1 MTCLGYVAVVVEI
14 RSFVS
19 SVCVFSDKCVLKYYS
34 LQTLVIRKVETL
46 CIRCAMYREVV
57 WWVSSECGVDIG

>member
-1 MTCLGYVAVVVEI
+1 MDSGNVSCLGCVAVVVEI

-19 SVCVFSDKCVLKYYS
+19 SVCVFSDNCVLKYYS

-46 CIRCAMYREVV
+46 CIR
-57 WWVSSECGVDIG
+57 